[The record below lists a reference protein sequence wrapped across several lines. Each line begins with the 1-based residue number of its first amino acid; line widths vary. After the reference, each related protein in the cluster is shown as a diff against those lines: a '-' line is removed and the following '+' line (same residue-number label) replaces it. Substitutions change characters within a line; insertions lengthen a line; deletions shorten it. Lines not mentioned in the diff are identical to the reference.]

1 MTNLHRLLLVI
12 VLHWCAPLSM
22 VSRVLDWVGQVLSP
36 PLGGRFGLPVFQ
48 PDSHFLSRTSLYPE
62 LLELP
67 FLNRLPNL
75 LRVVTRLRESFSAF

>member
-22 VSRVLDWVGQVLSP
+22 VSKVLDWVGQVLSP
-36 PLGGRFGLPVFQ
+36 PLGGRFSLPVFQ
-48 PDSHFLSRTSLYPE
+48 PDSHFLIRTSLYPE

-75 LRVVTRLRESFSAF
+75 LRVVIRLRESFSAF

>member
-22 VSRVLDWVGQVLSP
+22 VSKVLDCVGQVLSP
-36 PLGGRFGLPVFQ
+36 PLGGRFSLPVFQ
-48 PDSHFLSRTSLYPE
+48 PDSYFLIRTSLYPE
-62 LLELP
+62 LLELQ

-75 LRVVTRLRESFSAF
+75 LRVVIRL